1 MHPVGKGGML
11 ETNEKGGVPMKKNVS
26 YKLLRRLAE
35 EAWEQGDEARAI
47 EITAWVDAAML
58 LQFGEG
64 EQALA
69 DEVPL
74 VVPADGAD
82 GGRLGAGVDVA
93 AVEADPGSALL
104 AGEESIL
111 L

>member
-11 ETNEKGGVPMKKNVS
+11 ETNEKGGVPMKGNVS
-26 YKLLRRLAE
+26 YTLLRRLAE
-35 EAWEQGDEARAI
+35 AAWEQGDEARAI
-47 EITAWVDAAML
+47 EITTWVDGAML
-58 LQFGEG
+58 LQCSEG

-69 DEVPL
+69 DEMPL

-82 GGRLGAGVDVA
+82 SGRLGAGVDVA
-93 AVEADPGSALL
+93 AVEADPDGALL